1 MKKTWP
7 EYDPMVQ
14 HWLLNRE
21 IVYLNHG
28 SFGATP
34 VKILEKQSEYRGR
47 MELEPV
53 DFFVNQW
60 PVLMDQSKRKLAE
73 FVHAEPDD
81 MVFVQNSTTAVN
93 QILTGFPF
101 KSGDE
106 WLVSSH
112 AYGACMEAMK
122 HYCSRNGIVLK
133 TAMIP
138 FPVENDDQILDAIGK
153 EITEHTRLA
162 LIDHVS
168 SPTGMIF
175 PVEKII
181 EMLRIKGIMTL
192 VDGAHAPGMLAL
204 DLAKLDPDFYVANC
218 HKWICAPK
226 GSAFM
231 YVKTD
236 WKELIKPLIISHF
249 NDTDLGGN
257 AHWGNQF
264 MWDGTHDFSAYLCV
278 GDTLEYLE
286 GLHEDG
292 WSGIR
297 KANHELVWQAGKFIA
312 ERLGFDLPLEEKY
325 IGSLL
330 TLPMPDGEEGFPKF
344 NETPPLKKLLYD
356 KYRIQVPVFM
366 FPKAPR
372 QWLRISAQLYNNME
386 QYEYLAD
393 CLGEL
398 FKSK

>member
-1 MKKTWP
+1 MQKLLP
-7 EYDPMVQ
+7 EYDPLVK
-14 HWLLNRE
+14 HWMLDRE
-21 IVYLNHG
+21 VVYLNHG

-34 VKILEKQSEYRGR
+34 LKILQRQTEYRHM
-47 MELEPV
+47 MEREPV

-60 PVLMDQSKRKLAE
+60 PVLMDHSKKKLAE
-73 FVHAEPDD
+73 FVHADPND

-93 QILTGFPF
+93 QILTCFPF

-122 HYCSRNGIVLK
+122 HYCSRNGITLK
-133 TAMIP
+133 IAEIP
-138 FPVENDDQILDAIGK
+138 FPVQNDEMILDAIEK
-153 EITEHTRLA
+153 EITERTSLA

-168 SPTGMIF
+168 SATGMIF

-181 EMLRIKGIMTL
+181 ELLRIKGIKSL

-204 DLAKLDPDFYVANC
+204 DLGKLDPDFYVANC

-231 YVKTD
+231 YVKED

-249 NDTDLGGN
+249 NDTDLGGD
-257 AHWGNQF
+257 AYWANQF

-278 GDTLEYLE
+278 GDTLEYVAK
-286 GLHEDG
+286 LHPDG
-292 WSGIR
+292 WKGVMNS
-297 KANHELVWQAGKFIA
+297 NHQLVWNAGKLIA
-312 ERLGFDLPLEEKY
+312 EKLGFELPLKENF
-325 IGSLL
+325 IGSIL
-330 TLPMPDGEEGFPKF
+330 TMPMPDGEEGFPKF

-356 KYRIQVPVFM
+356 NYRIQVPVFM

-372 QWLRISAQLYNNME
+372 QWLRISAQLYNSLE
-386 QYEYLAD
+386 QYEYLAN
-393 CLGEL
+393 CLNTSI
-398 FKSK
+398 KI